1 MTGRQVSEA
10 LHAGSPVYGTL
21 IVSTSPVWLDHV
33 KSTGVDMVF
42 IDTEHIPI
50 DRVTLSWMCRAY
62 QLAGL
67 APMVRIPQP
76 DPYQACMALDGGASG
91 VLVPYVESAEQVR
104 SLVGAVKFRP
114 LKGRRLTNFLSGD
127 SELEPELLAYLNERN
142 ANSFLVI
149 NIESVPAMDS
159 LDQILDVSG
168 IDAVLIGPH
177 DLSCSL
183 GIPEQ
188 YNHPQFEKAVHRI
201 LGAARSRGLGFGV
214 HFWRSP
220 DQQIVWARAGAN
232 LIMHHGDVSIF
243 SQALRHDLSKIKE
256 ALQHGT
262 VAPLQ
267 TEIEV

>member
-1 MTGRQVSEA
+1 MTGKQVSEA

-21 IVSTSPVWLDHV
+21 IVSTSPAWLEHV

-114 LKGRRLTNFLSGD
+114 LKGQRLTSFLSGD
-127 SELEPELLAYLNERN
+127 SEFEPELLTYLNERN
-142 ANSFLVI
+142 
-149 NIESVPAMDS
+149 
-159 LDQILDVSG
+159 
-168 IDAVLIGPH
+168 
-177 DLSCSL
+177 
-183 GIPEQ
+183 
-188 YNHPQFEKAVHRI
+188 
-201 LGAARSRGLGFGV
+201 
-214 HFWRSP
+214 
-220 DQQIVWARAGAN
+220 
-232 LIMHHGDVSIF
+232 
-243 SQALRHDLSKIKE
+243 
-256 ALQHGT
+256 
-262 VAPLQ
+262 
-267 TEIEV
+267 